1 VLYARVI
8 PGVPRGI
15 ANYVFGMTPVRPGA
29 FTLATALGTAP
40 RAFAYAAVGSTAGLG
55 RLDSPTVI
63 AAVVA
68 LATAGVLGAALL
80 ARPRRS

>member
-1 VLYARVI
+1 
-8 PGVPRGI
+8 
-15 ANYVFGMTPVRPGA
+15 MTPVRPGA

-40 RAFAYAAVGSTAGLG
+40 RAFAYAALGRAAGLG
-55 RLDSPTVI
+55 RFDSPAAI

-68 LATAGVLGAALL
+68 LVAMGVMGAALL